1 MSQTP
6 SDSIFMHCLP
16 AKVGFEVDQE
26 VFESPKS
33 IVWKQAFNRM
43 ITQNKLLQ
51 FIYKNDS

>member
-33 IVWKQAFNRM
+33 IVWKQAFNRLVA
-43 ITQNKLLQ
+43 QKKLLQ
-51 FIYKNDS
+51 YINWE